1 MCCKPKGGKKMIVIM
16 NVDYLISKRNIA
28 EELTE
33 KDKIYCFNKNG
44 ALVNVGILDVL
55 KNIKA
60 ELKIIP
66 EGEKADNITAL
77 VMASVPE
84 PVKIYSSVDMNGL
97 LNAVKAM
104 QLYTGINMNIT
115 SFGISTAKGKT
126 KKGKTEAE
134 SGDRPKRKRIVRA
147 ARSEAVSETE
157 QKALEYNQEE
167 NSDNKKTEG
176 FFNAA
181 EDEISDISDRITEYC
196 RNSKNPVLNNLDS
209 KQVNML
215 KDAIEQATDSQI
227 GLSLFLGMKF
237 GKETALKIHEDLK
250 PLYLMIHPDRK

>member
-1 MCCKPKGGKKMIVIM
+1 MIVIT
-16 NVDYLISKRNIA
+16 NVDYLILKRNIA

-77 VMASVPE
+77 VMVSVPE
-84 PVKIYSSVDMNGL
+84 PVKIYSSVDMSGL
-97 LNAVKAM
+97 LSALKAM
-104 QLYTGINMNIT
+104 QSYTGKNVDIT
-115 SFGISTAKGKT
+115 SFGIGATKGKT
-126 KKGKTEAE
+126 KKGKMETE
-134 SGDRPKRKRIVRA
+134 SVDNSKRRRIVKA
-147 ARSEAVSETE
+147 AKNEAVAALN
-157 QKALEYNQEE
+157 QKAQENNQEE
-167 NSDNKKTEG
+167 NPNDKKTEG
-176 FFNAA
+176 YLDTAKDKPSN
-181 EDEISDISDRITEYC
+181 ISGQISEYC
-196 RNSKNPVLNNLDS
+196 RNSRNPVLNKFDS
-209 KQVNML
+209 KQMDML

-250 PLYLMIHPDRK
+250 PLYLMIHPGRK